1 MTRLLRRLNLT
12 LFLGLVLVG
21 LVARPGEAAPLLG
34 AQLLYTGGAITVTS
48 LPVDSSY
55 VTEIGVYD
63 ATFTRLLFLMN
74 DEPASTTLTFSP
86 AVLGVAVGAELI
98 IGIRVVSDGN
108 RVYFLGPGSRN
119 PDGVIHGA
127 IDTSSG
133 VVVSFEDWFGG
144 GDLDYNDAI
153 FRFSGSITPRGIDV
167 PEPASLALL
176 VLGLGGLRLARRRR
190 S

>member
-1 MTRLLRRLNLT
+1 MTRLLPKRNLA
-12 LFLGLVLVG
+12 LFLGLLLAG
-21 LVARPGEAAPLLG
+21 LVARPVEAAPILG
-34 AQLLYTGGAITVTS
+34 AELIYGGGIITATS

-55 VTEIGVYD
+55 ESRIGLYD
-63 ATFTRLLFLMN
+63 GTFTLLLELIPN
-74 DEPASTTLTFSP
+74 KPAGMTTTFNP
-86 AVLGVAVGAELI
+86 AAFGIAVGQELI

-108 RVYFLGPGSRN
+108 RQYFLGPGSRN

-127 IDTSSG
+127 IDTTGG

-153 FRFSGSITPRGIDV
+153 FGFTGDVTRREV

-176 VLGLGGLRLARRRR
+176 LVGFGGLRLARRRR
-190 S
+190 N